1 MSILGAQLLTFMAVA
16 LGMVFLIVPGVILAL
31 GLSMTTL
38 CIVDKNLGAIDAM
51 KESWRITT
59 GHKGGLFVYGL
70 LAFALILA
78 GVLACCLGTLV
89 AGPIAAIGYAYIYL
103 RLTGQPTAS

>member
-1 MSILGAQLLTFMAVA
+1 MIL
-16 LGMVFLIVPGVILAL
+16 LIVPGVIVAL

-38 CIVDKNLGAIDAM
+38 CIVDKDLGTIDAM

-59 GHKGGLFVYGL
+59 GQKGGLFVYGL
-70 LAFALILA
+70 LAFALLLA

-89 AGPIAAIGYAYIYL
+89 AAPVAAIGLAYIYL